1 MFEKRGFLHG
11 GTAPGRGRPSSLRS
25 SREGDEQRGGEKKGV
40 EQGWGVLLWDQGA
53 ASIASPREGRGGR
66 GGGPRWRRK
75 KKRERRPGASFAG
88 ADDAS
93 RKVGRRAR
101 RRQTRSDAAAANK
114 KGTGAP
120 RPGERAQKGPC
131 TAGMCAGGDP
141 LRAGSSREESN
152 ALKSSGTVARSS
164 RGRGEL
170 ILSFHQAGLGCSASW
185 GAPHA
190 TLRLQAWEYVQ
201 EVVAAKGR
209 ATSRVGSARTAG
221 GDPVIPSEGVL
232 SFSLSQN
239 ARRCR
244 PPLPRIGIRGRGSCA
259 RSWISVY
266 LSVLVFVV
274 K

>member
-1 MFEKRGFLHG
+1 M
-11 GTAPGRGRPSSLRS
+11 
-25 SREGDEQRGGEKKGV
+25 
-40 EQGWGVLLWDQGA
+40 LWDQGA

-152 ALKSSGTVARSS
+152 ALKSSGTVAGSLRATT
-164 RGRGEL
+164 L
-170 ILSFHQAGLGCSASW
+170 FFSFHQAGCCLGCSASW
-185 GAPHA
+185 GTPHA
-190 TLRLQAWEYVQ
+190 RARAGGRLQARGCMQ
-201 EVVAAKGR
+201 GVVAAKGR